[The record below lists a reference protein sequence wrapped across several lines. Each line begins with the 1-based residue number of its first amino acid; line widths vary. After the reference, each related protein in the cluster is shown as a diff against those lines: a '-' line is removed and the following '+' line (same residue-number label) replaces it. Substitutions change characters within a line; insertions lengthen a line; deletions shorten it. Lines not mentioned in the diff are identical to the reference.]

1 MSPAFRQKSWTSL
14 ALITPRNNLNPETST
29 LNPPLSVSQPWWR
42 TFNRYHWSVFIV
54 ASLAW
59 LFDCLDQQVFNLS
72 RDGAV
77 DDLVSDKSRATE
89 LAAYTT
95 SFFLTGWAIGGLIF
109 GSLGDRFGRAR
120 ILTVSLLIYS
130 VCTGLSSFASSYFG
144 FCSCVFFTG
153 LGVGGVFGLS
163 VALVADS
170 VPDQSRAPAL
180 GLLQS
185 LSSWGNIAAGLTGM
199 GIGLLAVKN
208 FLPFGLKAWQAM
220 FLAGALPA
228 FLCVF
233 ILARLKE
240 PGKWVAARA
249 AGQKSGVKFGSY
261 ATLLKH
267 PTWSK
272 HAWLGLIL
280 CSAGI
285 VGLWGIGNFH
295 PKIVRSIIETHLAA
309 ANLSPAALASK
320 KAYWSSLGLLLQNI
334 GGFFGMLS
342 LAKFA
347 QVKGRKPAFA
357 VALTLSFFCTLLVFK
372 FLREIDQI
380 FWMLPIMGFGQYSVF
395 GVYAIYLPELFPTSL
410 RSTGTSFCY
419 NFGRLAAAT
428 APFTIGRITKSLG
441 GNVEGFRTA
450 GMWVSLVLLLGIL
463 VLPFLPETKDKPL
476 PE

>member
-1 MSPAFRQKSWTSL
+1 LTPPSP
-14 ALITPRNNLNPETST
+14 NP
-29 LNPPLSVSQPWWR
+29 QPWWR
-42 TFNRYHWSVFIV
+42 AFNSYHWFVFVV

-77 DDLVSDKSRATE
+77 EDLVGDKSRATE

-95 SFFLTGWAIGGLIF
+95 SFFLTGWAVGGLIF

-130 VCTGLSSFASSYFG
+130 VCTGLSSFASGYPG
-144 FCSCVFFTG
+144 FCLSVFFTG

-170 VPDQSRAPAL
+170 VPEKSRAPAL

-185 LSSWGNIAAGLTGM
+185 LSSWGNISAGLLGM
-199 GIGLLAVKN
+199 GIGLLAVRN
-208 FLPFGLKAWQAM
+208 SLPFGLKAWQAM

-233 ILARLKE
+233 ILTKLKE
-240 PGKWVAARA
+240 PEKWVNARA
-249 AGQKSGVKFGSY
+249 AGVKTGVKFGSY
-261 ATLLKH
+261 FSLLKH

-272 HAWLGLIL
+272 HAWFGLIL

-295 PKIVRSIIETHLAA
+295 PRIVRSIIAAHLAA
-309 ANLSPAALASK
+309 ENLSPEKLASE

-334 GGFFGMLS
+334 GGFLGMLS

-347 QVKGRKPAFA
+347 QIKGRKPAFA
-357 VALTLSFFCTLLVFK
+357 LGFTLSFLCTLLIFR
-372 FLREIDQI
+372 FLREINHI
-380 FWMLPIMGFGQYSVF
+380 YWMLPLMGFGQYSVF
-395 GVYAIYLPELFPTSL
+395 GVFAIYLPELFPTSL

-441 GNVEGFRTA
+441 GNIEGFRTG
-450 GMWVSLVLLLGIL
+450 GMWVSLVLLLGIC

-476 PE
+476 PD